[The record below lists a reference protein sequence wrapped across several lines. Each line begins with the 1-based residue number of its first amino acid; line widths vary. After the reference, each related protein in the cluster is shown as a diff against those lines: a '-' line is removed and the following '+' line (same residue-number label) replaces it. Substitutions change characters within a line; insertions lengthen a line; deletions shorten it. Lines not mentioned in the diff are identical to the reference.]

1 MSCFLAYKHI
11 ILYIQGGIKLG
22 EVKIFT
28 DSTCD
33 LTSTILKEN
42 NISVIPLYVGFED
55 GTLKDSVDITA
66 GELFKR
72 VEECGKLPKTAAPS
86 PVDFY
91 NEFKPYIDKGMDIV
105 YIGISSNLSATLQNA
120 MIAAREFPEGR
131 IEVVDSR
138 NLSTGIGLLVLKA
151 CDFARDG
158 KNIHEIAASVNE
170 LAPKVKTAFVID
182 TLDYLYMGGRC
193 SSLQNFMSGVFKIKP
208 IVKVVEGR
216 MILGE
221 KSRGKREKALN
232 IMLEN
237 AIADK
242 DNMDRDRIIITHSV
256 GSEDSKYLE
265 EKLRENMDFRNI
277 IITVAGC
284 VISSHCGPNT
294 IGIIYLNK

>member
-1 MSCFLAYKHI
+1 MKQITFYR
-11 ILYIQGGIKLG
+11 QGGIKLG

-33 LTSTILKEN
+33 LTADIIREN
-42 NISVIPLYVGFED
+42 NISVVPLYVGFED
-55 GTLKDSVDITA
+55 GTLKDGVDILA
-66 GELFKR
+66 GDLFKR

-86 PVDFY
+86 PIDFY
-91 NEFKPYIDKGMDIV
+91 NEFKDYIDRGMDIV
-105 YIGISSNLSATLQNA
+105 YIGISSELSATLQNA

-131 IEVVDSR
+131 IEIVDSR

-151 CDFARDG
+151 CDFAGEGMNAR
-158 KNIHEIAASVNE
+158 EIAARVSE

-182 TLDYLYMGGRC
+182 TLDYLYLGGRC

-221 KSRGKREKALN
+221 KARGKREKALN
-232 IMLEN
+232 LMLEN
-237 AIADK
+237 AITDK
-242 DNMDRDRIIITHSV
+242 DNMDTDRIIITHSV

-265 EKLRENMDFRNI
+265 EGLRSSMEFKNI
-277 IITVAGC
+277 ITTVAGC